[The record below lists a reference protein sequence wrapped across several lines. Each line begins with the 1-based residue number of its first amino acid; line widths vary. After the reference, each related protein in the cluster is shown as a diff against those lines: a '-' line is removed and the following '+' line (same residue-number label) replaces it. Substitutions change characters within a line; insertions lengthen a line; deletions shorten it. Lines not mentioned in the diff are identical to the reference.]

1 MKNKKSRRKSVVR
14 GLLLATGG
22 AFVLQACAPIVA
34 EFGAGKPLSLNS
46 ADVCLA
52 DAGKGDAR

>member
-1 MKNKKSRRKSVVR
+1 MKNKSRRKCVVK
-14 GLLLATGG
+14 GLLFLSGG
-22 AFVLQACAPIVA
+22 AFVIQACAPIVA

-46 ADVCLA
+46 ADVCIA